1 MSMATPSC
9 SVPIALN
16 VLAEYWFGDADE
28 ATTNAIEEHLLGCD
42 VCGAQL
48 DELIALGHGVRA
60 AFDDGLVGACV
71 GAEFIDRLAARGT
84 RVREYRV
91 PRNGSVECSVAPD
104 DKLLVSRL
112 QAPLAGV
119 TRLDVVAR
127 SSLTGSEQRRQ
138 DVPFDSASGEVVL
151 APKLADVRR
160 LPAHRIEIRLIAV
173 EPGGERLL
181 GHYTLN
187 HTPWSPAGRL

>member
-1 MSMATPSC
+1 MSSC
-9 SVPIALN
+9 RAAIPFDAL
-16 VLAEYWFGDADE
+16 VEYWLGDTDE

-48 DELIALGHGVRA
+48 DDVIALGQGVRA
-60 AFDDGLVGACV
+60 AFDDGLVGVCV
-71 GAEFIDRLAARGT
+71 GAAFIDRLAARGT

-104 DKLLVSRL
+104 DELLVSRL

-127 SSLTGSEQRRQ
+127 SSLFDGEQRRQ

-160 LPAHRIEIRLIAV
+160 LPANRLEIRLIAV
-173 EPGGERLL
+173 EAGGERLI

-187 HTPWSPAGRL
+187 HTPWPPAGRL